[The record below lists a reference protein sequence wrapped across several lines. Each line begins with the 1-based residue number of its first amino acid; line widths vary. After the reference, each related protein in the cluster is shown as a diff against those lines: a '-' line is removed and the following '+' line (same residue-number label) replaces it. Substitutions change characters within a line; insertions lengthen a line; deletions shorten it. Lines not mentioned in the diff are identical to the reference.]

1 MVLLVKATV
10 SEDAVPAVVNVS
22 LTVNT
27 SVVSRLL
34 VKDLVTI
41 GMVALVRIGAV
52 AIVGIAAVVNI
63 VTDGV
68 RNVSVVIIDVLSFG
82 KLLLVSSD
90 VAVNVSSVLALVSM
104 VTSCTETG

>member
-10 SEDAVPAVVNVS
+10 SKDVVPAVVNVS
-22 LTVNT
+22 FTVNT

-34 VKDLVTI
+34 VKD
-41 GMVALVRIGAV
+41 LVRIGAV

-90 VAVNVSSVLALVSM
+90 VAVDVSSVLALVSM
-104 VTSCTETG
+104 VTGCTETG